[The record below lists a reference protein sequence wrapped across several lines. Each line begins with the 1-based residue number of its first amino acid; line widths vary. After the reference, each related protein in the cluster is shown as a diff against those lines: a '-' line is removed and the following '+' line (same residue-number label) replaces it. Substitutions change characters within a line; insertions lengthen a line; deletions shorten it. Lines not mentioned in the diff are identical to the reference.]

1 MLGTVYS
8 KYNKIGTYTHFGTQ
22 TQIKINKKRKEIMY
36 NLQIWQRFKGN
47 NAGNYKS
54 TVGKQVK

>member
-22 TQIKINKKRKEIMY
+22 TQIKINKKRKEIIY
-36 NLQIWQRFKGN
+36 NLQISLCVCMTKI
-47 NAGNYKS
+47 
-54 TVGKQVK
+54 